1 MKNDNTALIANFEKA
16 IQMIRSSAKYAMA
29 LSATIKEYE
38 MQNPAEKVKIG
49 DETYTR
55 LDREL
60 TDLFIKTALI

>member
-1 MKNDNTALIANFEKA
+1 MKNNNTALIANFEKA
-16 IQMIRSSAKYAMA
+16 VQMIRSSAKYAMA
-29 LSATIKEYE
+29 LSTTIKEYE

>member
-1 MKNDNTALIANFEKA
+1 MKNNDTTLIANFEKA
-16 IQMIRSSAKYAMA
+16 VQMVRSSAKYAMA

-38 MQNPAEKVKIG
+38 RQNPSEKVKIG

-60 TDLFIKTALI
+60 TDLFVKTALM

>member
-1 MKNDNTALIANFEKA
+1 MRNNDTALIANFEKA
-16 IQMIRSSAKYAMA
+16 VQMVKSSAKYAMA

-38 MQNPAEKVKIG
+38 RQNPIEKVKIG

-60 TDLFIKTALI
+60 TELFIKTALM

>member
-1 MKNDNTALIANFEKA
+1 MKNNDTTLIANFEKA
-16 IQMIRSSAKYAMA
+16 VQIVRSSAKYAMA

-38 MQNPAEKVKIG
+38 RQNHSEKVKIG

-60 TDLFIKTALI
+60 TDLFVKTALM

>member
-1 MKNDNTALIANFEKA
+1 MKNNNTAVIANFEKA
-16 IQMIRSSAKYAMA
+16 VQMVRSSARYAMA

-38 MQNPAEKVKIG
+38 MQNPTEKVRIV

-60 TDLFIKTALI
+60 TDLFIKTALM

>member
-1 MKNDNTALIANFEKA
+1 MKNNDTALIANFEKA
-16 IQMIRSSAKYAMA
+16 VQIVRSSAKYAMA

-38 MQNPAEKVKIG
+38 RQNPTEKVKIG

-60 TDLFIKTALI
+60 TDLFIKTALM